1 MKFNL
6 HLTTARNHEEAR
18 VRLAATRCSSAGTDK
33 MASKMRHYCFKLEGV
48 PAAAALILKQEMLS
62 TGGEAAI
69 PAGALD
75 HSIERGEVILMG
87 TVRHYLNLA
96 EKIKPQ
102 PFGLK
107 ELARDLSV
115 LLENV
120 ERTEFIIPTRKRDLV
135 MNDRPL
141 LMGIVNVTPD
151 SFYDGGRYEDIQK
164 AADRV
169 LELEAE
175 GADII
180 DIGGESTRPGSE
192 GVSPEEELRRV
203 IPVIES
209 VSPRL
214 KVPISIDTQKAG
226 VARSALQAGADII
239 NDISALSGPVL
250 RSTTKDEDENMAE
263 LAAEQ
268 GVPLI
273 IMHMKGTPKNMQDN
287 PKYDDLFG
295 EIIAFLRERIHR
307 AVAKGVNEDRIIVD
321 PGIGFGKTVEHNLE
335 LVRDLWRLRSLGRPI
350 LLGPS
355 NKSFIGK
362 VLGAEKDDRYEGTAA
377 SLVAAILSGANILR
391 VHDVKGMKRFTQMAA
406 AIRAGRNL

>member
-6 HLTTARNHEEAR
+6 HLTTARNHEEALA
-18 VRLAATRCSSAGTDK
+18 RLAATRCSSAGTLK

-62 TGGEAAI
+62 IGGEAAI

-87 TVRHYLNLA
+87 TVRHYNLLA

-107 ELARDLSV
+107 ELAGDLNV
-115 LLENV
+115 ILENV
-120 ERTEFIIPTRKRDLV
+120 EPREFIVHTRKRDLV

-151 SFYDGGRYEDIQK
+151 SFYDGSRYQDARK
-164 AADRV
+164 ASDRV
-169 LELEAE
+169 LELEDE

-192 GVSPEEELRRV
+192 GVSEDEEGQRV
-203 IPVIES
+203 IPVIER
-209 VSPRL
+209 VAPRIN
-214 KVPISIDTQKAG
+214 VPISIDTQKPG
-226 VARSALQAGADII
+226 VARSAIRAGADII
-239 NDISALSGPVL
+239 NDISALSG
-250 RSTTKDEDENMAE
+250 DDNMADV
-263 LAAEQ
+263 AAREA
-268 GVPLI
+268 VPVI
-273 IMHMKGTPKNMQDN
+273 IMHMQGTPRNMQDN
-287 PKYDDLFG
+287 PNYDDLFG
-295 EIIAFLRERIHR
+295 EIIAFLHERIHR
-307 AVAKGVNEDRIIVD
+307 AVAKGVDENKIIVD
-321 PGIGFGKTVEHNLE
+321 PGIGFGKSVDHNLE
-335 LVRDLWRLRSLGRPI
+335 IVRDLWRLRSLGRPI

-362 VLGAEKDDRYEGTAA
+362 VLEAEKDDRHEGTAA

-391 VHDVKGMKRFTQMAA
+391 VHDIAGMKRFAEMAA
-406 AIRAGRNL
+406 AIRAGKII